1 MPKQFQTE
9 VTQLTT
15 CDSGRRNPATCQ
27 VVVVHTYE
35 CPRGDDV
42 EERAAWQDR
51 SRTGSYNILVGTR
64 RRLRA
69 NDDNY
74 IPWAA
79 FPTGNRIGLHL
90 CILAYAAE
98 SRNRWLEYD
107 HQLTLAAEVAAD
119 WCTRYNIP
127 PVKLTA
133 AEVRAGKRGIC
144 GHGEISGAFHES
156 DHTDPGPGFPWDVFI
171 QKVRTIMA
179 GDTKPEEKEKRFSMQ
194 AEKEIGQILNQ
205 LVGPGRDKQGDTVYG
220 GWDEASII
228 KNARTRK
235 GGGVTLVE
243 LAALNR
249 EELGALHARV
259 DEQAGVLTE
268 LATAVSRLVEAV
280 AGQKTNNE
288 AKEAPNA

>member
-1 MPKQFQTE
+1 MPTQFQTE

-171 QKVRTIMA
+171 QKVKTIMA
-179 GDTKPEEKEKRFSMQ
+179 GDTKPKPEVKEFSMQ

-205 LVGPGRDKQGDTVYG
+205 LVGPGRDKKGDTVYG

-228 KNARTRK
+228 KNAKTRK

-249 EELGALHARV
+249 EELGALHTRV
-259 DEQAGVLTE
+259 DEQTAAIEKLAGAVQAV
-268 LATAVSRLVEAV
+268 ATALD
-280 AGQKTNNE
+280 K
-288 AKEAPNA
+288 KETPNA